1 MLVCTVK
8 SVIRNAP
15 QVAYL
20 RSKIENF
27 FWGGGTVTSPDP
39 SPGDERRNGL
49 LRLCADDDDDE
60 VLPDTQF

>member
-1 MLVCTVK
+1 MLVCTVE
-8 SVIRNAP
+8 SARNAP

-20 RSKIENF
+20 RSKIEKF
-27 FWGGGTVTSPDP
+27 FWGGGTARSTDP

-60 VLPDTQF
+60 VLPATQF